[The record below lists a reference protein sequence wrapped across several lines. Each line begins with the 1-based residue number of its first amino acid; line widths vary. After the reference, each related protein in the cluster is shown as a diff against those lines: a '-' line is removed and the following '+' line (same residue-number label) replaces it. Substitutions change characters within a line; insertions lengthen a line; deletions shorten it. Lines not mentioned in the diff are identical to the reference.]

1 MNNNIR
7 VARQLI
13 KIAKE
18 IISDQRMAYPTD
30 TYDGFS
36 QYSKDCQEK
45 YNEQPDAKLWDLF
58 ETQEEVDAFLQNKAK
73 DFPHLKQIISEES
86 IKKLLDEQ
94 WFVIV
99 SAGRNNE
106 EIKEHSITDQEIK
119 ERYNKLRQFLQ
130 ILNLPYYQ
138 VIGQYGHSSE
148 LSYIVDLSNNGT
160 NDETTIKS
168 NLRKIRTFCGNELK
182 QDAIIE
188 GLGKQRVYMYTQ
200 NGDFS
205 YSQKTRQLNPVND
218 IGRSQVFTDKG
229 DRRKNVTWADDFDFE
244 TKNQGDWIK

>member
-73 DFPHLKQIISEES
+73 DFTHLKQIISLLGETM
-86 IKKLLDEQ
+86 KK
-94 WFVIV
+94 
-99 SAGRNNE
+99 
-106 EIKEHSITDQEIK
+106 
-119 ERYNKLRQFLQ
+119 
-130 ILNLPYYQ
+130 
-138 VIGQYGHSSE
+138 
-148 LSYIVDLSNNGT
+148 
-160 NDETTIKS
+160 
-168 NLRKIRTFCGNELK
+168 
-182 QDAIIE
+182 
-188 GLGKQRVYMYTQ
+188 
-200 NGDFS
+200 
-205 YSQKTRQLNPVND
+205 
-218 IGRSQVFTDKG
+218 
-229 DRRKNVTWADDFDFE
+229 
-244 TKNQGDWIK
+244 